1 MKITQIRNAT
11 VIIEYGGKRFLVDP
25 MLGAKGTFAP
35 FPMTGNKLR
44 NPLVELPMPVAEILQ
59 GIDAV
64 IITHTHLDHIDPT
77 ALEIMDKRLP
87 VFVQD
92 NKDAGFMRKH
102 CFTNVSIL
110 GEDTRFGDVQM
121 TKTPGKHGTFPM
133 ILLAGHTCGII
144 FRNDKEQTL
153 YLASD
158 TIWYHGVETTLDK
171 YAPEVILINAGGNKF
186 KGFRP
191 VIMHEKDVL
200 EVHRH
205 MPKSILVATHL
216 EGVNHNTVTRKEL
229 CKFAETNDF
238 SDKLLIPDDGQTISL

>member
-110 GEDTRFGDVQM
+110 G
-121 TKTPGKHGTFPM
+121 
-133 ILLAGHTCGII
+133 
-144 FRNDKEQTL
+144 
-153 YLASD
+153 
-158 TIWYHGVETTLDK
+158 
-171 YAPEVILINAGGNKF
+171 GNQ
-186 KGFRP
+186 RY
-191 VIMHEKDVL
+191 
-200 EVHRH
+200 
-205 MPKSILVATHL
+205 
-216 EGVNHNTVTRKEL
+216 
-229 CKFAETNDF
+229 
-238 SDKLLIPDDGQTISL
+238 